1 MSTTAAVESLSAEQR
16 ELRDR
21 VCRLREHSRG
31 RDRFVIDA
39 AIHPQYVGWE
49 QFIVEALRDARAL
62 TVSLVAEQDGRI
74 VGPVAVSP
82 VSISDGTSATSDTS
96 DTSDAS
102 SASRWVR
109 LGPTS
114 VAPECQRQGIGSL
127 LIQAALRRLREARIS
142 WRYRWRRARG
152 RRGHLLAR
160 RRLAAS

>member
-31 RDRFVIDA
+31 RDRSVIDA

-74 VGPVAVSP
+74 VGHVAVSP
-82 VSISDGTSATSDTS
+82 VSISDGTSGTSDTS
-96 DTSDAS
+96 GCERRVQRAAS
-102 SASRWVR
+102 WWEIPPGTRALAS
-109 LGPTS
+109 GPS
-114 VAPECQRQGIGSL
+114 PAWYFR
-127 LIQAALRRLREARIS
+127 AHRRNIS
-142 WRYRWRRARG
+142 RRYRWRRARG
-152 RRGHLLAR
+152 HRGHLLAR